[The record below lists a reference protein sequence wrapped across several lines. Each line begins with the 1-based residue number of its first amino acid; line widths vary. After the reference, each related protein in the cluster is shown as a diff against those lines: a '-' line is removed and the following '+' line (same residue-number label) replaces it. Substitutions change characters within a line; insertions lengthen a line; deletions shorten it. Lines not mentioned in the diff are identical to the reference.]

1 MSRYDMPGKTLNN
14 MDSTGQYTNATT
26 SNDFS

>member
-14 MDSTGQYTNATT
+14 MGNNKQHTNAFA
-26 SNDFS
+26 SNELS